1 MKLKKPK
8 KIKNIKLKKKMT
20 IKKIKM
26 NFIKILVVGACIFL
40 FFNYNQQMLEKQ
52 VLLIH

>member
-20 IKKIKM
+20 VKKIKM
-26 NFIKILVVGACIFL
+26 NFIKILVVGACIF
-40 FFNYNQQMLEKQ
+40 FYF
-52 VLLIH
+52 LIIISKCWKNKFC